1 MVISFESDN
10 RPGESEISRF
20 VLNHGDTV
28 RDIAIEVEDCEKI
41 YSKAVARGAKSFL
54 APTEYSDE
62 HGSVIMA
69 TVQGFGDLV
78 HTLIDRVVSAH
89 QSRYRGSFLPGF
101 RDHFQREPLNQY
113 YPELDYQLIDHVGVP
128 QPALHMKPVCEYY
141 FKTFDFHHF
150 WSVDEKI
157 MASKES
163 SLRTTVVC
171 DFDEQV
177 KMPVFEPAPG
187 KKVSQTQ
194 VRRSDGRSSSTSTEG
209 LARSTSRCGRKTSS
223 GRSRR

>member
-1 MVISFESDN
+1 MNQF
-10 RPGESEISRF
+10 
-20 VLNHGDTV
+20 
-28 RDIAIEVEDCEKI
+28 
-41 YSKAVARGAKSFL
+41 
-54 APTEYSDE
+54 YSD
-62 HGSVIMA
+62 
-69 TVQGFGDLV
+69 
-78 HTLIDRVVSAH
+78 
-89 QSRYRGSFLPGF
+89 
-101 RDHFQREPLNQY
+101 
-113 YPELDYQLIDHVGVP
+113 LDYQVIDHVGVP

-171 DFDEQV
+171 DFDERV

-194 VRRSDGRSSSTSTEG
+194 V
-209 LARSTSRCGRKTSS
+209 
-223 GRSRR
+223 